1 MDVTNAVSIRLLA
14 SRSLNQLRCW
24 LSYAL
29 SLFGVVRV
37 RHLPTFVSVEP
48 ANFCQLRCPE
58 CPVGMR
64 AESRRVHP
72 ADRSDDGATTPGYG
86 SHADGSRVGVMP
98 MDIFQRI
105 LSEVQ
110 STAHTMQFYF
120 QGEPLLNKQLP
131 KMIALAHDAG
141 LYTIVSTN
149 AQAITPVMAEALI
162 KSGLSRIIVSID
174 GFSEDSYAA
183 YRVGGSLHKALEG
196 LQLLR
201 QAKDHLGSRIVIEL
215 QVLRLKT
222 NEHEWQW
229 IQKNYKSLGATRLVF
244 KTAQLYNF
252 ENGHPL
258 MPTDERYSRYRKT
271 ADGTYVH
278 KKKEIL
284 NSKFKIQNSPCF
296 RLWSG
301 CVITTNGDVLPCC
314 YDKEQKYILG
324 NITSST
330 LSDLFHSSSVSL
342 LRKRILSG
350 KTLPLM
356 CRNCNQ

>member
-1 MDVTNAVSIRLLA
+1 MVVTSAVSIRLLA
-14 SRSLNQLRCW
+14 SRTLNQLRCW
-24 LSYAL
+24 TSYAL

-58 CPVGMR
+58 CPVGIALSPHRPIANHLMPL
-64 AESRRVHP
+64 SVFKRVLEQVQ
-72 ADRSDDGATTPGYG
+72 ATT
-86 SHADGSRVGVMP
+86 
-98 MDIFQRI
+98 
-105 LSEVQ
+105 
-110 STAHTMQFYF
+110 HTMQFYF

-131 KMIALAHDAG
+131 EMIAMAHQVG

-149 AQAITPVMAEALI
+149 AQALNRSTAEALV
-162 KSGLSRIIVSID
+162 KSGLNRIIVSID
-174 GFSEDSYAA
+174 GFSEESYAA

-196 LQLLR
+196 LQHLAN
-201 QAKDHLGSRIVIEL
+201 AKAELHSRIRIEL
-215 QVLRLKT
+215 QVLRLKS

-229 IQKNYKSLGATRLVF
+229 IKKNYKSLGATHLVF

-278 KKKEIL
+278 KKSSHL
-284 NSKFKIQNSPCF
+284 SPITLSPHRLIALQPCL

-301 CVITTNGDVLPCC
+301 CVITTSGDVLPCC
-314 YDKEQKYILG
+314 YDKDHRHALG
-324 NITSST
+324 NITTHS
-330 LSDLFHSSSVSL
+330 LSEIFLSHKANT
-342 LRKRILSG
+342 LRKHILNG
-350 KTLPLM
+350 HLPEM
-356 CRNCNQ
+356 CKNCNH